1 MEELKTKSA
10 NDFAIQLTMAETCL
24 ENLIKSVEDGT
35 VAVAT
40 LKLLQKHSKQY
51 LKLCELH
58 QKKSCSVQ
66 MLTKR
71 QSELNAF
78 FIVKDQL
85 EYFMSLISIFDTGT

>member
-1 MEELKTKSA
+1 
-10 NDFAIQLTMAETCL
+10 MAETCL

-58 QKKSCSVQ
+58 QKNGRNVQ
-66 MLTKR
+66 MLNKR
-71 QSELNAF
+71 LSEMNVF
-78 FIVKDQL
+78 FTVKDQL
-85 EYFMSLISIFDTGT
+85 EYFISLISIFTTGTYMRHPVF